1 MTRMCMCR
9 FGAAL
14 AALAIVAAP
23 AAAQSATAVS
33 AEEFAALRWLEGRW
47 VGSGGGVEAFYE
59 QFRVLPDGTIEQT
72 LWGDSAFTERA
83 GRATIEHRGDDID
96 PEITSQ
102 HGNWIFG
109 CDICQDVCPWNKFS
123 TPSAEARYDAR
134 PGTNDTPLTEWEEI
148 DLDAFRERFGAS
160 AIKRTKVEGFRR
172 NVRWALENA
181 RRAGP

>member
-83 GRATIEHRGDDID
+83 GRATIEHRGDLVMKVRAG
-96 PEITSQ
+96 EIESVVTELREGSVRFE
-102 HGNWIFG
+102 W
-109 CDICQDVCPWNKFS
+109 
-123 TPSAEARYDAR
+123 AERGR
-134 PGTNDTPLTEWEEI
+134 PGFTWTRVSDDEWYAVLDRPGGAPLI
-148 DLDAFRERFGAS
+148 Y
-160 AIKRTKVEGFRR
+160 
-172 NVRWALENA
+172 NM
-181 RRAGP
+181 RRAPEGG